1 VHLLLLDL
9 HLLKLILK
17 LLDDGAVQ
25 LLLLLKAFG
34 VLLLSLARIKA

>member
-1 VHLLLLDL
+1 
-9 HLLKLILK
+9 LLKLVLE

-34 VLLLSLARIKA
+34 VLLLSLAGIEA